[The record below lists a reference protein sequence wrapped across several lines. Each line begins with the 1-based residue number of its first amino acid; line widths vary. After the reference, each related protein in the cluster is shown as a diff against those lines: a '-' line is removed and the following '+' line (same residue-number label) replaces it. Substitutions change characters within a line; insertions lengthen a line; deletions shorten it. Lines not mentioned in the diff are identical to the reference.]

1 MEIRDFFVTP
11 IFLALV
17 IIVAFSVRPFVTN
30 TLTKGYFIP
39 ALAVKLF
46 GAIALGLIY
55 QFYYGGG
62 DTFTYFNLGSKYIY
76 EAFHDRPIL
85 ALKLI
90 FAGKDYATDT
100 FEYATKI
107 YTYGDLSSY
116 FVVRIAGAL
125 DILTFHTY
133 SATAILFAAI
143 SFSGLWALF
152 NVFIRLYPARHL
164 GIAVGIFFVPSVF
177 FWGSGIM
184 KDTITLGALGWATY
198 SVYQIFILRRQIP
211 FNILILLI
219 AFFSLYTIKIY
230 ILLCFVPA
238 AILWVFYSGI
248 SKVRNPLIKIMVA
261 PVVLGLAGFLG
272 YYSMVKVGENNPRY
286 DIDQLANTAQIT
298 AEWIH
303 YVSER
308 QGGSAYSLGDF
319 DYSPSGMLRKMPLA
333 IWVTLYRPYLWE
345 SHNIV
350 MLLSALES
358 LMLLFLTLFVIYKA
372 GPVRSLRTITSHP
385 ILVFCFVFAIVFSF
399 AVGVSTYNFGSL
411 VRYKIPLYP
420 YFVTGL
426 FVLLGYSKSERKSG
440 ALE

>member
-11 IFLALV
+11 IFLTLIILV
-17 IIVAFSVRPFVTN
+17 AYGVRPFVT
-30 TLTKGYFIP
+30 TQLTRRYFIP
-39 ALAVKLF
+39 GLSVKLF
-46 GAIALGLIY
+46 GSIALGLIY

-76 EAFHDRPIL
+76 QAFHDKPIL

-90 FAGKDYATDT
+90 FAGRDYATDT

-116 FVVRIAGAL
+116 FVVRMAGIL

-133 SATAILFAAI
+133 SATASLFAAI

-164 GIAVGIFFVPSVF
+164 GIAIGIFFVPSVF

-198 SVYQIFILRRQIP
+198 SVYQIFMLRRQIP

-219 AFFSLYTIKIY
+219 ALFTIYSIKIY
-230 ILLCFVPA
+230 ILLCFIPA

-248 SKVRNPLIKIMVA
+248 SKVRNPLVKIMVA
-261 PVVLGLAGFLG
+261 PVILSLAGLLG
-272 YYSMVKVGENNPRY
+272 YYSMVKVGEDNPRY

-303 YVSER
+303 YVSEQ
-308 QGGSAYSLGDF
+308 QGGSAYNLGDF
-319 DYSPSGMLRKMPLA
+319 DYSPSGMLKKMPLA

-350 MLLSALES
+350 MLLSAFES
-358 LMLLFLTLFVIYKA
+358 LGLLIFTLFVLFKA
-372 GPVRSLRTITSHP
+372 GPVRSLRIIAAHP
-385 ILVFCFVFAIVFSF
+385 ILTFCFVFAVVFAF

-411 VRYKIPLYP
+411 VRYKIPMYP
-420 YFVTGL
+420 YFVAAL
-426 FVLLGYSKSERKSG
+426 FIMLGYAKSERKR
-440 ALE
+440 EVFE

>member
-1 MEIRDFFVTP
+1 MEIRDLFVTP
-11 IFLALV
+11 LFLTLL
-17 IIVAFSVRPFVTN
+17 IIVAYSVRPFVTN
-30 TLTKGYFIP
+30 ALTKRYFIP
-39 ALAVKLF
+39 ALSVKLF
-46 GAIALGLIY
+46 GAIALGVIY

-76 EAFHDRPIL
+76 QAFHEKPML

-116 FVVRIAGAL
+116 FVVRIAGVL

-133 SATAILFAAI
+133 SATATLFAAI
-143 SFSGLWALF
+143 SFSGLWALY
-152 NVFIRLYPARHL
+152 NVFVRLYPARHL
-164 GIAVGIFFVPSVF
+164 GIAIGIFFVPSVF

-198 SVYQIFILRRQIP
+198 NVYQIFMLRNQIP
-211 FNILILLI
+211 FNIVILLI

-230 ILLCFVPA
+230 ILLCFIPA

-248 SKVRNPLIKIMVA
+248 SKVRNPLVKIMVA
-261 PVVLGLAGFLG
+261 PVVLILAGVIG
-272 YYSMVKVGENNPRY
+272 YYSIVKVGEDNPRY
-286 DIDQLANTAQIT
+286 DVDQLATTAQIT

-303 YVSER
+303 YVSEQ
-308 QGGSAYSLGDF
+308 QGGSAYTLGDF
-319 DYSPSGMLRKMPLA
+319 DYSPTGMLRKMPLA

-358 LMLLFLTLFVIYKA
+358 LVLLFFTLFVLYRT
-372 GPVRSLRTITSHP
+372 GPFGSIRMITSHP
-385 ILVFCFVFAIVFSF
+385 ILAFCFVFAIVFAF

-420 YFVTGL
+420 YFVAGL
-426 FVLLGYSKSERKSG
+426 FILLGYSKSERKSE